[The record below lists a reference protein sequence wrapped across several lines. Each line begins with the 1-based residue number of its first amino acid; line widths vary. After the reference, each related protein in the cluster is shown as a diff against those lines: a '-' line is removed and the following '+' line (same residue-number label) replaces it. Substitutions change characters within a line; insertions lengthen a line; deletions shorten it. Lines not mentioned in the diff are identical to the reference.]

1 MTSARVFSVNQ
12 RKEGNTLKYM
22 GVCIIRAVIM
32 CMGGAKERVREKER
46 EGLKDAGGSVSGSD
60 SAPAPE
66 LEPRASATDGVVLG
80 KEHQPLPA
88 ECH

>member
-1 MTSARVFSVNQ
+1 
-12 RKEGNTLKYM
+12 
-22 GVCIIRAVIM
+22 
-32 CMGGAKERVREKER
+32 MGGAKERVREKER

-66 LEPRASATDGVVLG
+66 LEPQASATDGVVPG